1 MKIKLEL
8 INRILVLI
16 ASIIG
21 ATIVIATLTA
31 LAVTKGIPGKNYRKA
46 DPDPQKVTNMNK
58 GKENAVDAFT
68 DFRQIRV
75 QTKVES
81 EEEEPTVIVV
91 CPWFSYPSGDKA
103 LFEELSQK
111 ERQIRSIF
119 INYFSERT
127 SREILEKGEGR
138 IKEDLLE
145 IINGQLVMGKIRAVY
160 FNDYIFID

>member
-8 INRILVLI
+8 LNKILAWVASGI
-16 ASIIG
+16 AAII
-21 ATIVIATLTA
+21 IIATLTA
-31 LAVTKGIPGKNYRKA
+31 FAVAKGVPGKNYRKA
-46 DPDPQKVTNMNK
+46 DPDPQKVTNMNR
-58 GKENAVDAFT
+58 GKENSVDAFT

-81 EEEEPTVIVV
+81 EDEKPTVIVI
-91 CPWFSYPSGDKA
+91 CPWFSYPSGDKQ
-103 LFEELSQK
+103 LYEELSQK
-111 ERQIRSIF
+111 ERQMRSIF
-119 INYFSERT
+119 INYFTERT
-127 SREILEKGEGR
+127 SREIIERGEGR

>member
-21 ATIVIATLTA
+21 ATIIIATLTA
-31 LAVTKGIPGKNYRKA
+31 LAVTKGVPGKNYRKA

>member
-31 LAVTKGIPGKNYRKA
+31 LAVTKGVPGKNYRKA

-91 CPWFSYPSGDKA
+91 CPWFSYPSRDKA

>member
-31 LAVTKGIPGKNYRKA
+31 LAVTKGVPGKNYRKA